1 MFQVPVLKK
10 EEKINKP
17 LPFQFS
23 LSSIVS
29 PTLPTTTRPT
39 TTRPTTTRPTITVPT
54 STTVLRVSTEPVIE
68 QEQERSLI
76 SRGRQ
81 TLNPGK
87 SLIQEPK
94 QSQSIGET
102 RTTPNVIAPVTPRQN
117 NIEEEKQNVFI
128 FNPEPF
134 NLNALRNPVIP
145 SDVQTPFQ
153 SFPAPIPTQQPQKS
167 FENPLN
173 LNSFRNPVSPSP
185 VQAPFQSFPAPIPTQ
200 PAHRSFEGGFEAVTW
215 TPAILRKD
223 FDPKNFLSEAP
234 LSAQPRV
241 QEQRNPFSNFAVFSQ
256 DIFANFP
263 QSSNQRTAKS
273 LKPAES
279 ADAESRIQAQT
290 GNFFSLSSP
299 AFSFSTQL

>member
-1 MFQVPVLKK
+1 MKK

-17 LPFQFS
+17 LSFQSS

-29 PTLPTTTRPT
+29 PRLPTTTL
-39 TTRPTTTRPTITVPT
+39 PT
-54 STTVLRVSTEPVIE
+54 SKPVLRVSTEPGVE

-81 TLNPGK
+81 TLNSGK

-94 QSQSIGET
+94 QSHSVGEA
-102 RTTPNVIAPVTPRQN
+102 RSTPNAIEPATTRQN
-117 NIEEEKQNVFI
+117 IIKEEKQDVFV

-134 NLNALRNPVIP
+134 NLNAVRNPVNP
-145 SDVQTPFQ
+145 SHVQTPFQ
-153 SFPAPIPTQQPQKS
+153 SFPALIPTQPHQKS
-167 FENPLN
+167 FEEPIN
-173 LNSFRNPVSPSP
+173 LNALRNPVSPSP

-200 PAHRSFEGGFEAVTW
+200 PPQRSFEGGFEAVTW

-223 FDPKNFLSEAP
+223 FNPKNFLSEAP
-234 LSAQPRV
+234 QSTQPRI

-263 QSSNQRTAKS
+263 QPSNQRTAKS

-279 ADAESRIQAQT
+279 ADAESRIQTQT
-290 GNFFSLSSP
+290 GNFFSLSRP